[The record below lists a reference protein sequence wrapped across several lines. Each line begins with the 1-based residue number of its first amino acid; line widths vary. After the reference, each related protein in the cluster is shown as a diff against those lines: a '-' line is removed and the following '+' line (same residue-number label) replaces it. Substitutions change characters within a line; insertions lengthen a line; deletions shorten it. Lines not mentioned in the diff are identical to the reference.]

1 MHPLEAPGTLCGDTP
16 TFQGPLLQ
24 PCCQRLPPP
33 TLSSGSVITGVLETR
48 TPLPSSSEDLV
59 AVGGHWAANSGQ
71 PLCPQTLI
79 PMTSVQVMVP
89 LRRLSHKLPRAQWLK
104 TTFIHSPPVWR
115 PDACHRGAGTC
126 HTPSEARGGT
136 LPADS
141 SFWWLQ
147 VVLGWWPRP
156 SDLCRISTRSHPCV
170 SACPP
175 YLTRILSLDV
185 GPPSVRVTSSQIP
198 YLPHTRET
206 LPPDEV
212 AFPGTGARGRASHL
226 GAAIQPTTPQKGN
239 CWRRWALARGH
250 LLGGWMLSSLRIFFS
265 LLSFFQGLQH
275 KREKCSFDVVIR
287 IQTLN
292 VSLSG

>member
-1 MHPLEAPGTLCGDTP
+1 MLSGLKQHSFIRPQSGGQTPAIGVLAHATPPLKLEG
-16 TFQGPLLQ
+16 GPF
-24 PCCQRLPPP
+24 LPPP
-33 TLSSGSVITGVLETR
+33 ASGGSRWSS
-48 TPLPSSSEDLV
+48 
-59 AVGGHWAANSGQ
+59 AGGHAPLIFAASPHG
-71 PLCPQTLI
+71 LI
-79 PMTSVQVMVP
+79 RVS
-89 LRRLSHKLPRAQWLK
+89 LRVLL
-104 TTFIHSPPVWR
+104 I
-115 PDACHRGAGTC
+115 
-126 HTPSEARGGT
+126 
-136 LPADS
+136 
-141 SFWWLQ
+141 LQ
-147 VVLGWWPRP
+147 G
-156 SDLCRISTRSHPCV
+156 
-170 SACPP
+170 
-175 YLTRILSLDV
+175 YLSLDV